1 MFDLRPRSINIWN
14 KETGLRGN
22 GRGEREGGGWS
33 GGGFAPLPLFSV
45 HATQTTVKHA
55 IILFFRIY
63 EDDNDDDES
72 DSERGS
78 EEERAFRSKLIAD
91 EFKKR
96 RKVMIVVKAMFR
108 SLFKVIVRDGTISIH
123 SAMNTKWS

>member
-1 MFDLRPRSINIWN
+1 MKLACV
-14 KETGLRGN
+14 EM
-22 GRGEREGGGWS
+22 GEKRGGGGV

-78 EEERAFRSKLIAD
+78 EEERAFRCKLIAD

-108 SLFKVIVRDGTISIH
+108 SLFKVIVRDGAISIH
-123 SAMNTKWS
+123 SVMNTKWS